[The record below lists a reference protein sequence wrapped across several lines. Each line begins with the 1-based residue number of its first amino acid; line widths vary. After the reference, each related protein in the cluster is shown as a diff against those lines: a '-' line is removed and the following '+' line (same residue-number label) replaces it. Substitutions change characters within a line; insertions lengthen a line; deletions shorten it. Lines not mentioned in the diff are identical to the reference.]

1 MLKETKDQNVK
12 HSRFNLENFQMKAWQ
27 PLLKILLN
35 DFGWMKMTFRLVII
49 ALKSNFY
56 AFLKFVS
63 NQDRNFGMMAGN
75 ALGLTAINSGQ
86 GSVGMRETCGRY
98 PTFDGSCNHEDNGG
112 K

>member
-1 MLKETKDQNVK
+1 
-12 HSRFNLENFQMKAWQ
+12 MKAWQ

-35 DFGWMKMTFRLVII
+35 DFGWMKMTFRLDII
-49 ALKSNFY
+49 ALNSNFY

>member
-1 MLKETKDQNVK
+1 
-12 HSRFNLENFQMKAWQ
+12 
-27 PLLKILLN
+27 
-35 DFGWMKMTFRLVII
+35 MTFRLVII
-49 ALKSNFY
+49 ALNSIFDT
-56 AFLKFVS
+56 FFKFVS

>member
-1 MLKETKDQNVK
+1 
-12 HSRFNLENFQMKAWQ
+12 MKAWL
-27 PLLKILLN
+27 PLHKILLN

-49 ALKSNFY
+49 AFNTNFY

>member
-1 MLKETKDQNVK
+1 M
-12 HSRFNLENFQMKAWQ
+12 HFF
-27 PLLKILLN
+27 
-35 DFGWMKMTFRLVII
+35 
-49 ALKSNFY
+49 
-56 AFLKFVS
+56 KFVS